1 MPSVSFTQKQ
11 KITLA
16 ITFVLAWL
24 ITWVAD
30 SAIASKTSVTIF
42 SAQAE
47 LDEQG
52 NLTFVQFDTSS
63 STDFRTGIIQLSF
76 VEEYSG
82 WPFSTSFLHAYTRL
96 KPENYFR
103 PSKDY
108 KLLKQ
113 TILASSDQAAID
125 AINGVFHPPR
135 TLYLGL
141 ICNTLLWWI
150 VSYISITFILA
161 LARGINRA
169 THIPKELVQQ
179 NRAMKGLCPHCS
191 YDLRGLDEDQLCPEC
206 GKKPS
211 EIAVTEAKKNPID
224 DEETDKDDAANVS
237 CE

>member
-1 MPSVSFTQKQ
+1 MPSISFTIKQ
-11 KITLA
+11 KITIA

-24 ITWVAD
+24 VTWVAD
-30 SAIASKTSVTIF
+30 SAYASKQSITIF

-63 STDFRTGIIQLSF
+63 SSDFRTGIIQLNF
-76 VEEYSG
+76 VEEFSG

-108 KLLKQ
+108 ELLKQ
-113 TILASSDQAAID
+113 TILASNDQHAID
-125 AINGVFHPPR
+125 AINSVFPPISPR
-135 TLYLGL
+135 YLGWVGN
-141 ICNTLLWWI
+141 IIFWWI
-150 VSYISITFILA
+150 ASNFGIAFILA
-161 LARGINRA
+161 LARGTA
-169 THIPKELVQQ
+169 KASHIPKELVQRD
-179 NRAMKGLCPHCS
+179 RASRGLCPHCA
-191 YDLRGLDEDQLCPEC
+191 YDIRALDKNQLCPEC

-224 DEETDKDDAANVS
+224 DEETDKDDAAKVS
-237 CE
+237 YE